1 MRAKRALDLALGIPA
16 LIVAVPILAMLA
28 LAMRLGGDRGPFLHR
43 AIRNGE
49 DGRPF
54 TLLKVRTMTVVD
66 GGSRLTG
73 PDDGRITRLGRPI
86 RRLRLDELPQLVNV
100 LRGEMSL
107 VGPRPE
113 DPAYV
118 DFANPLHERVFRA
131 RPGITGL
138 AQLEFHDEAA
148 LLGGADPERTYRDV
162 ILPAKLRIDADYLDR
177 QSVRLDLEI
186 MLRTAGAVVG
196 RDGASTAAE
205 RAVGAAVD
213 AAQPSDGRG
222 GGGPGGPSAAGA
234 EDASPAEG

>member
-1 MRAKRALDLALGIPA
+1 
-16 LIVAVPILAMLA
+16 
-28 LAMRLGGDRGPFLHR
+28 MRLGGDRGPFLHR

-49 DGRPF
+49 NGRPF
-54 TLLKVRTMTVVD
+54 TLLKVRTMTVD
-66 GGSRLTG
+66 GGGSRLTG
-73 PDDGRITRLGRPI
+73 PDDRRITRLGRPV

-118 DFANPLHERVFRA
+118 DFANPLHQRVFRA

-148 LLGGADPERTYRDV
+148 LLGGAEPERTYREV

-186 MLRTAGAVVG
+186 MLRTVGAVIG
-196 RDGASTAAE
+196 RDGDSPAAG
-205 RAVGAAVD
+205 RAVSVAGD
-213 AAQPSDGRG
+213 ADQPSDGG
-222 GGGPGGPSAAGA
+222 GGGGAGGPSVAAA
-234 EDASPAEG
+234 EEASTVEG

>member
-1 MRAKRALDLALGIPA
+1 M
-16 LIVAVPILAMLA
+16 
-28 LAMRLGGDRGPFLHR
+28 
-43 AIRNGE
+43 
-49 DGRPF
+49 
-54 TLLKVRTMTVVD
+54 
-66 GGSRLTG
+66 
-73 PDDGRITRLGRPI
+73 
-86 RRLRLDELPQLVNV
+86 NV

-118 DFANPLHERVFRA
+118 DFANPLHQRVFRA

-148 LLGGADPERTYRDV
+148 LLGGADPERTYREV

-186 MLRTAGAVVG
+186 MLRTVGAVFG

-205 RAVGAAVD
+205 RAVEAAGD

-234 EDASPAEG
+234 EEVSPPRADPGRAAPSPIARATSQPATSPISRPVTLSDMSEVWQARPSGRTSSWVSSIAGASSSPATISQRRAQPPGSIPIAIPSGT

>member
-1 MRAKRALDLALGIPA
+1 VRAKRALDLALGIPA
-16 LIVAVPILAMLA
+16 LIVAAPVLALLA
-28 LAMRLGGDRGPFLHR
+28 LAMRLGDDRGPFLHR
-43 AIRNGE
+43 AIRNGA
-49 DGRPF
+49 DGRAF
-54 TLLKVRTMTVVD
+54 TLLKVRTMTV
-66 GGSRLTG
+66 GHGSRLTG
-73 PDDGRITRLGRPI
+73 PDDQRITRLGRPI

-118 DFANPLHERVFRA
+118 DFANPLHQRVFRA

-148 LLGGADPERTYRDV
+148 LLGGADPERTYREV
-162 ILPAKLRIDADYLDR
+162 ILPAKLRIDAEYLDR

-186 MLRTAGAVVG
+186 LLRTAGAVVG
-196 RDGASTAAE
+196 RGGAMTAAE
-205 RAVGAAVD
+205 RAVGAAGG

-222 GGGPGGPSAAGA
+222 GGGAGGPSAAGA
-234 EDASPAEG
+234 EDGSPAEG

>member
-16 LIVAVPILAMLA
+16 LIVAAPVLAILA

-54 TLLKVRTMTVVD
+54 TLLKVRTMTV
-66 GGSRLTG
+66 GEGSRLTG
-73 PDDGRITRLGRPI
+73 PDDRRITRLGRPI

-118 DFANPLHERVFRA
+118 DFANPLHQRVFVA

-148 LLGGADPERTYRDV
+148 LLGGADPERTYREV

-177 QSVRLDLEI
+177 QSVRLDVEI

-196 RDGASTAAE
+196 RDGPSTAAE
-205 RAVGAAVD
+205 RAVEAAGD
-213 AAQPSDGRG
+213 APQLSDGRG

-234 EDASPAEG
+234 DEASPAEG

>member
-1 MRAKRALDLALGIPA
+1 MRAKRAVDLALGIPA
-16 LIVAVPILAMLA
+16 SIVAAPVLAVLA
-28 LAMRLGGDRGPFLHR
+28 LAMRMGGDRGPFLHR
-43 AIRNGE
+43 AVRNGE
-49 DGRPF
+49 NGRPF
-54 TLLKVRTMTVVD
+54 TLLKVRTMTVD
-66 GGSRLTG
+66 RGGSRLTG
-73 PDDGRITRLGRPI
+73 PDDRRITRLGRPI

-118 DFANPLHERVFRA
+118 DFANPLHQLVFRA

-148 LLGGADPERTYRDV
+148 LLGGAEPERTYREV

-186 MLRTAGAVVG
+186 MLRTVGAVIG
-196 RDGASTAAE
+196 RDGDSPAAG
-205 RAVGAAVD
+205 RAVSVAGD
-213 AAQPSDGRG
+213 ADQPSDGG
-222 GGGPGGPSAAGA
+222 GGGGAGGPSVAAA
-234 EDASPAEG
+234 EEASTVEG

>member
-1 MRAKRALDLALGIPA
+1 VRAKRALDLALGIPA
-16 LIVAVPILAMLA
+16 LIVAAPVLAMLA

-54 TLLKVRTMTVVD
+54 TLLKVRTMTV
-66 GGSRLTG
+66 GEGSRLTG
-73 PDDGRITRLGRPI
+73 PDDHRITRLGRPI

-118 DFANPLHERVFRA
+118 DFANPLHQRVFRA

-148 LLGGADPERTYRDV
+148 LLGGADPDRTYREV

-196 RDGASTAAE
+196 RDGTSTAAE
-205 RAVGAAVD
+205 RAVD
-213 AAQPSDGRG
+213 AAGDAPQPSDGRG
-222 GGGPGGPSAAGA
+222 GGGPGGPSATGA
-234 EDASPAEG
+234 DGASPAEG